1 MYRYSYGCF
10 KENNMPSHSSD
21 HLSLVIVNR
30 ILFLSACECQAF
42 RDSVKGTKIL
52 RYAFLGTGIHY
63 IVQQLCCKLTCAQ
76 CQLKKLRSTR
86 GSMQVLPVHT
96 CKLSPAACVTKK
108 KKKKMRRRLVT
119 FLLMCSAHY
128 KSSQTNCQRVNKD
141 ATSDVFI
148 CSRWNN

>member
-1 MYRYSYGCF
+1 
-10 KENNMPSHSSD
+10 MPSHSSD

-96 CKLSPAACVTKK
+96 CKLSPAACVQKK
-108 KKKKMRRRLVT
+108 KNAPAPGYLSLNVQRALQIITNKL
-119 FLLMCSAHY
+119 SAC
-128 KSSQTNCQRVNKD
+128 KQRCNK
-141 ATSDVFI
+141 
-148 CSRWNN
+148 

>member
-21 HLSLVIVNR
+21 HLSLVSVNL

-42 RDSVKGTKIL
+42 RGSVKGTKIL

-63 IVQQLCCKLTCAQ
+63 IVQQLSWHWAHVNLQ
-76 CQLKKLRSTR
+76 HKKLRSTR
-86 GSMQVLPVHT
+86 GSTQVLPVHT
-96 CKLSPAACVTKK
+96 CKLSPAACVQKK
-108 KKKKMRRRLVT
+108 PRRRLVT

-141 ATSDVFI
+141 ATGDVFI